1 MVFVAREPSAGRLG
15 AWVCGVSFVSR
26 PAAAHA
32 LVCAP
37 ACRVP
42 AQWVPRTSLQ
52 TSLVFGTPR
61 KKGPKLVSKVVETNG
76 VGENVVYFKNL
87 DSGEKME
94 VSLDHLGRSILPQ
107 PLFQPDSNGY
117 ISVDELRSVMQS
129 TEGDMPLNDEEF
141 AEMLQ
146 MMGLREGGR
155 VRLKTLRNH
164 ECWRTLGGIF
174 HEHGGATATC

>member
-1 MVFVAREPSAGRLG
+1 M
-15 AWVCGVSFVSR
+15 
-26 PAAAHA
+26 
-32 LVCAP
+32 
-37 ACRVP
+37 
-42 AQWVPRTSLQ
+42 
-52 TSLVFGTPR
+52 
-61 KKGPKLVSKVVETNG
+61 SKVVETNG

-94 VSLDHLGRSILPQ
+94 VLLDHLGRSILPQ
-107 PLFQPDSNGY
+107 PLFQPDSKGY

-174 HEHGGATATC
+174 HEQGEATATC

>member
-1 MVFVAREPSAGRLG
+1 MLQLTENQGSMEDVMHAIDLSQSGGVDLYEFCVYLQRQSTELKSGEDLSSEDAWKLSLSAWEPSTITKPTAG
-15 AWVCGVSFVSR
+15 APIPGVRPHHAGIVSR

-107 PLFQPDSNGY
+107 PLF
-117 ISVDELRSVMQS
+117 
-129 TEGDMPLNDEEF
+129 
-141 AEMLQ
+141 
-146 MMGLREGGR
+146 
-155 VRLKTLRNH
+155 
-164 ECWRTLGGIF
+164 
-174 HEHGGATATC
+174 